1 MVNIYKVTYWAKSLF
16 KGICLLGALAV
27 TTAVYA
33 QDEDEVITIN
43 ATVTG
48 NQEQPKVLYIVPWK
62 QAEDKTILYQSLN
75 TRLETVFGHVERREH
90 LRQLELIGELN
101 STEDSVGTN

>member
-1 MVNIYKVTYWAKSLF
+1 MKKVNRLYQWSL
-16 KGICLLGALAV
+16 GVLGVVGGCALASN
-27 TTAVYA
+27 AAA
-33 QDEDEVITIN
+33 QNASDDDVITIN

-62 QAEDKTILYQSLN
+62 QAEDKTILYQNLN

-90 LRQLELIGELN
+90 LRQLELIAEL
-101 STEDSVGTN
+101 SPTDSPVDEN